1 MPTSVGRR
9 NILRFGIAATLVI
22 ALPGCVPF
30 YVPMRLRRSDS
41 VRGPISREALT
52 FLKRSRTTRAEV
64 LLRLDEVRDDDR
76 QFVYTWAVN
85 VADAGV
91 IIAFLPADALKFE
104 QHRLVLEFDETGI
117 LLKHDHQVTSKWGS
131 I

>member
-30 YVPMRLRRSDS
+30 YVPMRLRRSDA

-52 FLKRSRTTRAEV
+52 LLKRSRTTRTEV
-64 LLRLDEVRDDDR
+64 LLRLGLPDEVRDDDR
-76 QFVYTWAVN
+76 QFVYTWAVD

-104 QHRLVLEFDETGI
+104 QHRLLPEFDETGI
-117 LLKHDHQVTSKWGS
+117 LLKH
-131 I
+131 